1 MLIFHFKRNGI
12 NVDGAT
18 HKQVVDLIKSG
29 GDYLILVVVSM
40 PSDEV
45 TRSFTS
51 DPTHN
56 NNNHSDD
63 SSSSSAND
71 YTDRLQLP
79 INVPDFA
86 EIRHPA
92 TGEKYIAFTVNLG
105 SKRLCSKRY
114 KEFDA
119 LHSLLKREFPDFT
132 LPSFPKKW
140 PFRLTDQQLEAR
152 RKALET
158 YLSSVCSV
166 RVIYETDLVRDFLQL
181 PDTTSPA
188 IEVSLRL
195 NTGKKKIF
203 NNSG

>member
-1 MLIFHFKRNGI
+1 M
-12 NVDGAT
+12 DGST

-40 PSDEV
+40 PSDEI

-51 DPTHN
+51 DTTHNNNNN

-92 TGEKYIAFTVNLG
+92 TGEKYVAFTVNLG

-181 PDTTSPA
+181 PDSSPA
-188 IEVSLRL
+188 IEVSLRQIS
-195 NTGKKKIF
+195 GKK
-203 NNSG
+203 